1 MGDFEKRNNV
11 YKQVMTV
18 IITAFITF
26 VVTATGLYNYYVKSG
41 KGISKAISNNDIE
54 ISESTADLNTKIEVL
69 KTYIQDNYLW
79 EIDEEKLENSAL
91 KGYVNGLGDEY
102 TEYLTKGEVES
113 LMIGISGNYVGIG
126 IYMAKDKNNDVVV
139 LMPIPDSPAEEE
151 GIKTGDIITKVN
163 GEECNEM
170 DLDVVASKV
179 KGEEGTAVELEF
191 LRDKEVF
198 TKTITRREIVIKDM
212 ESKMLDGKIGY
223 IQILSF
229 DTGGAEEFKQ
239 KLEELKNQDMKSLI
253 IDVRDNGGGV
263 VDEVIEIADILTKKD
278 SILMI
283 TEDRD
288 KKQEVE
294 KGKQDSSVEGLNI
307 VILANENSASASE
320 ILVAA
325 LKDNEVAKVVGATT
339 YGKGVMQEVVPISS
353 IGGALKVT
361 IKEFKRPN
369 GNQINKTGI
378 EPDIEVEDIEDTE
391 NNEVDEQ
398 LNKAIEIL
406 K

>member
-1 MGDFEKRNNV
+1 
-11 YKQVMTV
+11 
-18 IITAFITF
+18 
-26 VVTATGLYNYYVKSG
+26 
-41 KGISKAISNNDIE
+41 
-54 ISESTADLNTKIEVL
+54 
-69 KTYIQDNYLW
+69 
-79 EIDEEKLENSAL
+79 
-91 KGYVNGLGDEY
+91 
-102 TEYLTKGEVES
+102 
-113 LMIGISGNYVGIG
+113 
-126 IYMAKDKNNDVVV
+126 
-139 LMPIPDSPAEEE
+139 
-151 GIKTGDIITKVN
+151 
-163 GEECNEM
+163 
-170 DLDVVASKV
+170 
-179 KGEEGTAVELEF
+179 
-191 LRDKEVF
+191 
-198 TKTITRREIVIKDM
+198 
-212 ESKMLDGKIGY
+212 
-223 IQILSF
+223 
-229 DTGGAEEFKQ
+229 
-239 KLEELKNQDMKSLI
+239 MKSLI

-361 IKEFKRPN
+361 VKEFKRPN